1 MLSLQ
6 RMKNKKLTNREISWL
21 SFNERVLQEAAD
33 KDVPLV
39 ERMRFLGIFSNN
51 LDEFFKVRVATI
63 KRMIDV
69 EEKTGKLNKEN
80 PKEILN
86 QIQQIVIRLQKK
98 FQTVYQEI
106 KDELEKER
114 ISIINEKQLSKGK
127 AEFVDKYF
135 QEKVL
140 PVLTPIMLH
149 NVKSFPRLKDKSI
162 YLAVKMTSQDPNVDM
177 EYAIIEV
184 PTDRLGRFLLFPIRS
199 RKYIIM
205 LDDVIRFD
213 LKSLFSQ
220 FNFDHFE
227 AYTIKITRDA
237 ELDIDNDLSKS
248 FLEKIDE
255 SVSDRKKGQPVRF
268 VYDEK
273 IPSDLLNYLIRRL
286 ELDEEDNLIPG
297 GRYHNFK
304 DFMKFPNLGKSHL
317 QYEYKPPVT
326 HPRIHNHQSL
336 FEIITKKDLMLHFPY
351 QTFNHYI
358 NWLREASMDPRV
370 VAVRTTLYRVANNS
384 AVINALI
391 NAALN
396 GKQVVVNIELQAR
409 FDEKSN
415 IYWSKQLE
423 EAGVRV
429 TFGVRNLKVH
439 SKLTMITRLEE
450 GKLVEYAAVGTGN
463 FHEGT
468 ANVYSDLLI
477 LTKDQRITT
486 DVWKVFDFFENTFKN
501 YTYQYLIVSPNYQRK
516 KLIALIDNEIKN
528 AEEGKEASIIL
539 KINSLVD
546 TGMIRKLYQAN
557 NAGVKIKLIVRGIC
571 SLIPGMPGQS
581 ENIEAISIVDKYLEH
596 ARIFVFH
603 NAGEELFYIS
613 SADLMTRNIDNRI
626 EVSAPVFDKDIQN
639 ELRDIIKI
647 QLKDNIKARVIDEQ
661 QSNRYKKTNSEKP
674 VRSQVELNNYYK
686 SRSESRKG

>member
-1 MLSLQ
+1 
-6 RMKNKKLTNREISWL
+6 MKSKKLTNREISWL
-21 SFNERVLQEAAD
+21 YFNERVLQEAAD
-33 KDVPLV
+33 KNVPLV

-69 EEKTGKLNKEN
+69 EEKTGRPNKEK

-98 FQTVYQEI
+98 FEAIYEEI
-106 KDELEKER
+106 KEELGKER
-114 ISIINEKQLSKGK
+114 IGIIHETQLNKKK
-127 AEFVDKYF
+127 AEFVDLYF

-149 NVKSFPRLKDKSI
+149 NVKEFPHLKDKSI
-162 YLAVKMTSQDPNVDM
+162 YLAVKMTSKDPEVDM
-177 EYAIIEV
+177 EYAMIEI
-184 PTDRLGRFLLFPIRS
+184 PTDRLGRFLVFPIRT
-199 RKYIIM
+199 RKYIIL

-220 FNFDHFE
+220 FKFDHFE
-227 AYTIKITRDA
+227 AYTVKLTRDA

-255 SVSDRKKGQPVRF
+255 SVSDRKKGQAVRF
-268 VYDEK
+268 VYDES

-286 ELDEEDNLIPG
+286 ELDEGDNLIPG

-304 DFMKFPNLGKSHL
+304 DFMKFPNLGKDHL
-317 QYEYKPPVT
+317 RHEYAPPVT
-326 HPRIHNHQSL
+326 HPRITNTHKSI
-336 FEIITKKDLMLHFPY
+336 FSIISEKDLMLHFPY

-358 NWLREASMDPRV
+358 NWLREASMDPYV
-370 VAVRTTLYRVANNS
+370 VAIRTTLYRVARNS

-415 IYWSKQLE
+415 IYWSKKLE
-423 EAGVRV
+423 EAGVIV
-429 TFGVRNLKVH
+429 TFGIQGLKVH
-439 SKLTMITRLEE
+439 SKLTLITREE
-450 GKLVEYAAVGTGN
+450 DGELVHYGAVGTGN

-468 ANVYSDLLI
+468 ANIYSDLLM
-477 LTKDQRITT
+477 LTKNQEINEDI
-486 DVWKVFDFFENTFKN
+486 WKVFDFFDNTYKN
-501 YTYQYLIVSPNYQRK
+501 YTYKHLIVSPNYQRK
-516 KLIALIDNEIKN
+516 KLTTLIDNEIKN
-528 AEEGKEASIIL
+528 AHKGKDSYIIL

-546 TGMIRKLYQAN
+546 RKMIQKLYEAN

-571 SLIPGMPGQS
+571 SLIPGVPEQS

-596 ARIFVFH
+596 SRIFVFA
-603 NAGEELFYIS
+603 NDGDELYYIS
-613 SADLMTRNIDNRI
+613 SADWMTRNLDHRI
-626 EVSAPVFDKDIQN
+626 EVSSPVFDKDLQK
-639 ELRDIIKI
+639 ELMDIIKI
-647 QLKDNIKARVIDEQ
+647 QLEDNVKARIIDEK
-661 QSNRYKKTNSEKP
+661 QSNRYKKTNSSKSI
-674 VRSQVELNNYYK
+674 RSQIELNNYYK
-686 SRSESRKG
+686 AMSESKK

>member
-1 MLSLQ
+1 
-6 RMKNKKLTNREISWL
+6 MKSKKLTNREISWL
-21 SFNERVLQEAAD
+21 SFNDRVLQEAAD
-33 KDVPLV
+33 KNVPIV
-39 ERMRFLGIFSNN
+39 ERLRFLGIFSNN

-69 EEKTGKLNKEN
+69 EEKTGKFSKEN
-80 PKEILN
+80 SKEILN

-98 FQTVYQEI
+98 FELVYKDI
-106 KDELEKER
+106 KEELEKER
-114 ISIINEKQLSKGK
+114 ISIINEKQLSKRK
-127 AEFVDKYF
+127 AEFVDQYF

-162 YLAVKMTSQDPNVDM
+162 YLAVKMTSKDPNVDM
-177 EYAIIEV
+177 EYAIIEI
-184 PTDRLGRFLLFPIRS
+184 PTDRLGRFLVFPIRS
-199 RKYIIM
+199 RKYIIL

-213 LKSLFSQ
+213 LRSLFSQ
-220 FNFDHFE
+220 FHFDHFE

-255 SVSDRKKGQPVRF
+255 SVSDRRKGQPVRF

-304 DFMKFPNLGKSHL
+304 DFMNFPNLGKNHL
-317 QYEYKPPVT
+317 QYPNNSPVN
-326 HPRIHNHQSL
+326 HPRIKNNKSV
-336 FEIITKKDLMLHFPY
+336 FEIIAEKDLMLHFPY

-358 NWLREASMDPRV
+358 NWLREASMDPKV
-370 VAVRTTLYRVANNS
+370 TNIRTTLYRVANNS

-396 GKQVVVNIELQAR
+396 GKQVTVNIELQAR

-429 TFGVRNLKVH
+429 TFGVQNLKVH
-439 SKLTMITRLEE
+439 SKLTLITRIEN
-450 GKLVEYAAVGTGN
+450 GKMVSYGAVGTGN

-477 LTKDQRITT
+477 LTKDQRITA
-486 DVWKVFDFFENTFKN
+486 DIWKVFDFFENSYKN
-501 YTYQYLIVSPNYQRK
+501 YTYQHLIVSPNYQRK
-516 KLIALIDNEIKN
+516 KLSTLIDHEILN
-528 AEEGKEASIIL
+528 AEEGKDAYIIL
-539 KINSLVD
+539 KVNSLVD
-546 TGMIRKLYQAN
+546 SEMVRKLYQAN

-571 SLIPGMPGQS
+571 SLIPGIPGQS
-581 ENIEAISIVDKYLEH
+581 ENIEAISIVDKFLEH
-596 ARIFVFH
+596 SRIFVFA
-603 NAGEELFYIS
+603 NGGEELYYIS
-613 SADLMTRNIDNRI
+613 SADWMTRNIDHRI
-626 EVSAPVFDKDIQN
+626 EVSAPVYDKDIQKELMDIIN
-639 ELRDIIKI
+639 IQLRD
-647 QLKDNIKARVIDEQ
+647 NVKARIIDEQ
-661 QSNRYKKTNSEKP
+661 QSNRYKNSNSEKP
-674 VRSQVELNNYYK
+674 IRSQIELTNYYK
-686 SRSESRKG
+686 AKS